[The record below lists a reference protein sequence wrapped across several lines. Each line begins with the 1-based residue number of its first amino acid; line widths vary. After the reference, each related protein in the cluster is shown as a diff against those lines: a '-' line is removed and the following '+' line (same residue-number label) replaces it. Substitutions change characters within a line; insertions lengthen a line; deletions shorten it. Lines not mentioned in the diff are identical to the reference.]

1 MIDAHWTTDAHPTS
15 ATSLTTNEHPTS
27 ATSLTTNEHPTTNPR
42 MITVLLAD
50 DENLLRGALAALLD
64 LEDNITVIAQAANG
78 ADAVAKARIH
88 RPDVV
93 LLDLEMPGLDGIDA
107 ASAILEERP
116 DQAIILLTRHGRPG
130 VLRRAL
136 KAGVR
141 GFLGKTVDPER
152 LARIIV
158 DVHAGQRYIDSEI
171 STAAMI
177 DDCPLTDREL
187 DVLRLTVDGLSVRE
201 MGSALHLASGTV
213 RNYLSSAMQ
222 KTGTSSRHEAAR
234 AARERSW
241 L

>member
-1 MIDAHWTTDAHPTS
+1 
-15 ATSLTTNEHPTS
+15 
-27 ATSLTTNEHPTTNPR
+27 

-64 LEDNITVIAQAANG
+64 LEDNIRVIAQASNG
-78 ADAVAKARIH
+78 TDAVAEALAH

-107 ASAILEERP
+107 ASAILAERP
-116 DQAIILLTRHGRPG
+116 EQAIILLTRHGRPG

-152 LARIIV
+152 LARIIA

-187 DVLRLTVDGLSVRE
+187 DVLRLTADGLSVRE
-201 MGSALHLASGTV
+201 MGGALHLASGTV
-213 RNYLSSAMQ
+213 RNYLSAAMQ
-222 KTGTSSRHEAAR
+222 KTGTASRHEAAR
-234 AARERSW
+234 AARARSW

>member
-1 MIDAHWTTDAHPTS
+1 
-15 ATSLTTNEHPTS
+15 
-27 ATSLTTNEHPTTNPR
+27 
-42 MITVLLAD
+42 MITILLAD
-50 DENLLRGALAALLD
+50 DENLLRGALASLLD
-64 LEDNITVIAQAANG
+64 LEDNLQVIAQAENG
-78 ADAVAKARIH
+78 VDAVTAASVH
-88 RPDVV
+88 HPDVV
-93 LLDLEMPGLDGIDA
+93 LLDLEMPGMDGIDA
-107 ASAILEERP
+107 ATQILRDRP
-116 DQAIILLTRHGRPG
+116 DQAIVLLTRHGRPG

-136 KAGVR
+136 KAGIR
-141 GFLGKTVDPER
+141 GFVAKSIDPER

-158 DVHAGQRYIDSEI
+158 DVHGGARFIDSEI

-201 MGSALHLASGTV
+201 MGTSLHLAAGTV

-222 KTGTSSRHEAAR
+222 KTATASRHEAAR

>member
-1 MIDAHWTTDAHPTS
+1 
-15 ATSLTTNEHPTS
+15 
-27 ATSLTTNEHPTTNPR
+27 

-64 LEDNITVIAQAANG
+64 LEGTIEVVAQAESG
-78 ADAVAKARIH
+78 TEAVALAATH

-93 LLDLEMPGLDGIDA
+93 LLDLEMPGMDGIDA
-107 ASAILEERP
+107 ATTILAQRP

-136 KAGVR
+136 AAGVR
-141 GFLGKTVDPER
+141 GFLSKSVDPER
-152 LARIIV
+152 LARIIA

-171 STAAMI
+171 STAAMM
-177 DDCPLTDREL
+177 DDCPLTEREL

-201 MGSALHLASGTV
+201 MGSRLHLASGTV
-213 RNYLSSAMQ
+213 RNYLSAAMQ
-222 KTGTSSRHEAAR
+222 KTGTSSRHEAGRIAHQ
-234 AARERSW
+234 RSW